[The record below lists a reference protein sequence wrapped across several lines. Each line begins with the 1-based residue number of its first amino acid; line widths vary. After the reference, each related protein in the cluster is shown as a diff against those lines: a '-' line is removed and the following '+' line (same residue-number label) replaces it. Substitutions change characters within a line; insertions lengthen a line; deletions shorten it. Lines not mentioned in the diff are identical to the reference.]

1 MLLLDSFFSLV
12 DISFHTFAVCR
23 HQFFSVCP
31 YQPRII
37 SCVNKHAL
45 SNLKSVLH
53 LISTISSL
61 STLHRFHFSVF
72 YMARPQK
79 QNTTT
84 HTIATKIVSKKNQT
98 TNAERKR
105 EREKNKA
112 RFLVLTTFFIS
123 PPTK

>member
-61 STLHRFHFSVF
+61 STLHRFQFSAF

-84 HTIATKIVSKKNQT
+84 HTIATKIVSKKTQT

-105 EREKNKA
+105 EKKNKA

>member
-1 MLLLDSFFSLV
+1 MLLLDSFFSPV
-12 DISFHTFAVCR
+12 DISPFAVIN
-23 HQFFSVCP
+23 FFL
-31 YQPRII
+31 YAHQPRII

-61 STLHRFHFSVF
+61 STLHRFQFSVF

-79 QNTTT
+79 QNTKYNNT
-84 HTIATKIVSKKNQT
+84 HKCYKNRFKKNQT

-105 EREKNKA
+105 EKKRKHD
-112 RFLVLTTFFIS
+112 FWF
-123 PPTK
+123 